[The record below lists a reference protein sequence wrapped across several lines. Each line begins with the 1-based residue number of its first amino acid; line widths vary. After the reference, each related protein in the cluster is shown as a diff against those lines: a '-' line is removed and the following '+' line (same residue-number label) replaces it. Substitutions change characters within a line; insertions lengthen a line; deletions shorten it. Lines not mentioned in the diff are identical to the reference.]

1 MRKSVVVRA
10 PLLSASGYGCHSR
23 DVFRWLLKQ
32 DVDLQT
38 QIVPWG
44 VTSWYINESDLGGLV
59 GEIMSRSVGF
69 ELPVKPDVSFQL
81 QLPNEWD
88 PNLAKVNVGLSAF
101 VETDICN
108 PQWIESCSKMSQ
120 VVVPSR
126 HVKETVDRTGTVPT
140 PLKVIPESFMDEV
153 FRTDHSLTL
162 EGVDTSFNFLVVG
175 QITGNSPENDR
186 KNTYQ
191 TIKWLCEVF
200 RDDPSVGVIVKTNSG
215 TSTTIDR
222 GLTAGNIKSL
232 VKQVRKGNFPK
243 VYLVHGNMTERE
255 IASLY
260 RRPDVKAMVNLTR
273 GEGYGLPLLEAAAS
287 DLPVIATNWS
297 GHLDFL
303 SCGKFIPV
311 NYDLKE
317 IPASRVDG
325 QIFVKGSR
333 WAEAQEADFK
343 KKVKKFRDSPDTPK
357 SWARDMGKVVREK
370 YFRES
375 IERIYTE
382 TLGHFC
388 STKS

>member
-1 MRKSVVVRA
+1 
-10 PLLSASGYGCHSR
+10 
-23 DVFRWLLKQ
+23 
-32 DVDLQT
+32 
-38 QIVPWG
+38 

-69 ELPVKPDVSFQL
+69 DLPTKPDVSFQL

-88 PNLAKVNVGLSAF
+88 PDLARVNVGLSAF

-108 PQWIESCSKMSQ
+108 PHWIECCSKMDQ
-120 VVVPSR
+120 VIVPSR
-126 HVKETVDRTGTVPT
+126 HVKETVDRTGTVSPS
-140 PLKVIPESFMDEV
+140 LKVIPESFMDEV
-153 FRTDHSLTL
+153 FLPEHSLTL
-162 EGVDTSFNFLVVG
+162 EGVTTSFNFLVVG

-191 TIKWLCEVF
+191 TIKWLCESF
-200 RDDPSVGVIVKTNSG
+200 KDDPTVGIIVKTNSG

-232 VKQVRKGNFPK
+232 VKSVRKGPFPR
-243 VYLVHGNMTERE
+243 VYLIHGNMTEGE
-255 IASLY
+255 VASLY
-260 RRPDVKAMVNLTR
+260 RRPDVKALVNLTR

-311 NYDLKE
+311 NYELKE

-325 QIFVKGSR
+325 QIFMKGSR
-333 WAEAQEADFK
+333 WAEVIEADFK
-343 KKVKKFRDSPDTPK
+343 KKIKKFRDSPDIPK
-357 SWARDMGKVVREK
+357 GWARDMGKVIRER
-370 YFRES
+370 YSRES
-375 IERIYTE
+375 IDRIYTE
-382 TLGHFC
+382 TLGHLC
-388 STKS
+388 NSRS